1 MDAILPAAGQ
11 ASRMRGIPKF
21 LLPCNED
28 YLTLI
33 EVHIANLL
41 RYSET
46 VWVPTRPE
54 NVQLLTSIGI
64 SQERVVVMPMTTPT
78 MTETVLRI
86 LSISSAKFFQLVMPD
101 TFFAGELPYERLSRQ
116 PVCADV
122 ACWPIRQG
130 QRGKLGQ
137 LRISKEGRVLE
148 MQDKDPLC
156 TFPQAWGAL
165 SFSRELIPYMR
176 SSDPHI
182 GYALA
187 SAVVDGAPITAFVV
201 NGRYYDCGTAA
212 EYLEM
217 LTQAL

>member
-1 MDAILPAAGQ
+1 MDGILPAAGH

-21 LLPCNED
+21 LLPCNDE
-28 YLTLI
+28 YVTLI
-33 EVHIANLL
+33 EVHITNLL
-41 RYSET
+41 RSCKT

-54 NVQLLTSIGI
+54 NVQLLTSLNIP
-64 SQERVVVMPMTTPT
+64 QERVVVMPMTTTT
-78 MTETVLRI
+78 MTETVLQI
-86 LSISSAKFFQLVMPD
+86 LKISSGDVFKLVMPD

-137 LRISKEGRVLE
+137 LRISNEGRVLE
-148 MQDKDPLC
+148 VQDKDPLC
-156 TFPQAWGAL
+156 TFPLAWGAL
-165 SFSRELIPYMR
+165 SFSRELTPYMR

-187 SAVVDGAPITAFVV
+187 SAVVDCAPITAFVV